1 MAPKIGHREL
11 LSLHQDRLDYYQSNI
26 NELTTNMLRNPLR
39 SHLEMS
45 GFDIKNA
52 RRIQTSNSLQVGTS
66 INVGNSITINQNIAL
81 GGDITDLSGNILTFG
96 GGSNHADQGYI
107 KDSDIAGTGIIT
119 TDGSGVY
126 NVVEQPSAPGF
137 LFNYGPPSNN
147 MDFYLPNIRDLDDVL
162 VDSNDVDVGVGGN
175 SILYWDQDYGKW
187 RTSLVLNE
195 IYAWGDHSLA
205 GYLTDTDIT
214 NVLVDQDFTQAGI
227 MITGGSGGYGVIPN
241 NGAGFLKNDGS
252 GGFTYENI
260 VSGGG
265 GGSPDL
271 TVNGRGQTFSQL
283 LTEQPN
289 KFNQDGEPNCNSS
302 KIIINWNYTDII
314 PTDENIRKFAQGE
327 TIKSR
332 CLPYINE
339 IKIQIKGSV
348 SGTHSI
354 SNDTWLDY
362 VTLSIPDTEDYNDT
376 NELKTITFNKTDP
389 ANADNSDLLNILSKT
404 DPFFVRIFGRNDNSN
419 DLPTVDT
426 RALEI
431 NRPDASGVAFLEAAA
446 PSKPLFQR
454 NENKFSNNNSY
465 YLTSV
470 FKVEQTESGVSNSGA
485 RLNNYITSFSEDD
498 DSDGSLRSEYFSL
511 NPQSNTT
518 SGILAGVQS
527 NTDFEIKIGDNNL
540 RAGTKYNYTVTVTNN
555 ISTASS
561 AVSDSQLSPYT
572 RLPTSSSNGTTLTL
586 TEATQETSVTSST
599 FTNQNVIYLNSNIS
613 DKTQFNVSNT
623 SNQTFEITKP
633 YTSNQETT
641 TEGFGRFVDNVSEL
655 VSISLKIDDIS
666 IETITFNGFNQTSG
680 IVGTPSQ
687 SGTTYF
693 DNATIQ
699 DMYSDDNNKGFRLIG
714 TVSLKHIND
723 IYNNI
728 GEARSNAYT
737 LQYDYQ
743 RNSIVNAA
751 TTGPLYNVYI
761 DNLSELP
768 NLDVIG
774 TDSIIVNSVEYCMG
788 IPSVENFT
796 VNLQRKYSN
805 INSIYKFI
813 PGNKVI
819 GKVQSIDDVYWQSI
833 NFISDPIENGEYTK
847 NYSSSNHY
855 YTVSK
860 NFPISAGNG
869 DNLNITE
876 HVYSLVGTTN
886 VTNAISV
893 NHYFDKSSFT
903 GTTTLTPKVDLT
915 DVYEITDSTE
925 LEKLG
930 GNNEGLGG
938 VGITNYLDHNVLVKD
953 HTLLYINGGF
963 KTNASYNYPNV
974 NDYTWNNQISGNNYN
989 SGASAFNISG
999 EQDDTNG
1006 YKWIVFRI
1014 SKTSS
1019 YFKTAAKIGGGPG
1032 IPYIDIPELLIDK
1045 GLGGINSIISTG
1057 YGSQNAIGFVRI
1069 FATRYNESDGYQ
1081 IARFTSNR
1089 NPSSTL
1095 IWYAGQN
1102 SASISLNTLL
1112 DESGG
1117 FNYGGKVDTVNY
1129 NVNNIW
1135 GIECPSQ
1142 ANIKRDDIDIFIGL
1156 KNSIPLPS

>member
-81 GGDITDLSGNILTFG
+81 GGDITDLSGNVLTFG
-96 GGSNHADQGYI
+96 NSDDLSEGYLNV
-107 KDSDIAGTGIIT
+107 SHFTQPGIMT
-119 TDGSGVY
+119 TDGSGNY
-126 NVVEQPSAPGF
+126 SSSSLHSA
-137 LFNYGPPSNN
+137 
-147 MDFYLPNIRDLDDVL
+147 
-162 VDSNDVDVGVGGN
+162 
-175 SILYWDQDYGKW
+175 YWDTAY
-187 RTSLVLNE
+187 R
-195 IYAWGDHSLA
+195 WGDHSVQ
-205 GYLTDTDIT
+205 GYLTDTY
-214 NVLVDQDFTQAGI
+214 FTQAGI
-227 MITGGSGGYGVIPN
+227 MITGGSGNYNIIQ
-241 NGAGFLKNDGS
+241 NGEGFLKNDGS

-260 VSGGG
+260 VSGG

-348 SGTHSI
+348 SGTHSL

-485 RLNNYITSFSEDD
+485 RLNNYITSFYEEDD

-511 NPQSNTT
+511 NPQSSTT
-518 SGILAGVQS
+518 PGTLNSVES
-527 NTDFEIKIGDNNL
+527 DKDFEIKIGYNNL
-540 RAGTKYNYTVTVTNN
+540 RAGTKYNYTVTVTND

-572 RLPTSSSNGTTLTL
+572 RLPMSSNGTALTL
-586 TEATQETSVTSST
+586 TEATQKTSVTSST
-599 FTNQNVIYLNSNIS
+599 FNNQNVIYLNAFIS
-613 DKTQFNVSNT
+613 GKTQFIVSNT

-641 TEGFGRFVDNVSEL
+641 TEGFGRFVDNVSGL

-666 IETITFNGFNQTSG
+666 RETITFNGFDQNSEN
-680 IVGTPSQ
+680 VGTPSQ

-693 DNATIQ
+693 GNAAIQ
-699 DMYSDDNNKGFRLIG
+699 DMYSDDNNKGFRLLG
-714 TVSLKHIND
+714 TVSLKNIND
-723 IYNNI
+723 IYNKI
-728 GEARSNAYT
+728 GAARSNAYT

-751 TTGPLYNVYI
+751 TTGHLYNVYI
-761 DNLSELP
+761 DNLSGSP
-768 NLDVIG
+768 NLSVSG

-796 VNLQRKYSN
+796 VNLQRNYSN
-805 INSIYKFI
+805 INSIYSFI
-813 PGNKVI
+813 RGDKLI
-819 GKVQSIDDVYWQSI
+819 GKIGSIQDVSWTDT
-833 NFISDPIENGEYTK
+833 NFTSDPNSNGNYSKNYISD
-847 NYSSSNHY
+847 NHY

-860 NFPISAGNG
+860 NFPDTGTAN
-869 DNLNITE
+869 NLNITE
-876 HVYSLVGTTN
+876 HAYSLAGTTN

-903 GTTTLTPKVDLT
+903 GTTTLTPKVILT

-930 GNNEGLGG
+930 SNLGG
-938 VGITNYLDHNVLVKD
+938 IGVTNYSSHNVLVKD
-953 HTLLYINGGF
+953 HTLLYINGSF
-963 KTNASYNYPNV
+963 RTNASFNYPNV
-974 NDYTWNNQISGNNYN
+974 NNYTWDVSVPNKYN
-989 SGASAFNISG
+989 SGSKAFNISG

-1006 YKWIVFRI
+1006 YKWIVFKVSQSNYVSESI
-1014 SKTSS
+1014 SGTTYKYYNVKGYLQDIIGISGATVL
-1019 YFKTAAKIGGGPG
+1019 KIKNK
-1032 IPYIDIPELLIDK
+1032 DNND
-1045 GLGGINSIISTG
+1045 
-1057 YGSQNAIGFVRI
+1057 AIGFITQSVSSAVRI
-1069 FATRYNESDGYQ
+1069 GNLSRDFNTTDAWYDQPSNISYN
-1081 IARFTSNR
+1081 TM
-1089 NPSSTL
+1089 TL
-1095 IWYAGQN
+1095 GVTKAKYGAN
-1102 SASISLNTLL
+1102 HNALNGNWGPLL
-1112 DESGG
+1112 DTDNGS
-1117 FNYGGKVDTVNY
+1117 N
-1129 NVNNIW
+1129 
-1135 GIECPSQ
+1135 
-1142 ANIKRDDIDIFIGL
+1142 DIYIYIGL
-1156 KNSIPLPS
+1156 RNVVNLY

>member
-241 NGAGFLKNDGS
+241 NGEGFLKSDGS

-289 KFNQDGEPNCNSS
+289 KFNQDGEPNCKSS
-302 KIIINWNYTDII
+302 EIIINWNYTDII

-332 CLPYINE
+332 CLPFINE
-339 IKIQIKGSV
+339 IKIEIY
-348 SGTHSI
+348 GTVTGAHAGQ
-354 SNDTWLDY
+354 SNTWLNY
-362 VTLSIPDTEDYNDT
+362 QTLSISPHQDYNTT
-376 NELKTITFNKTDP
+376 NSLKTITFRKTAP
-389 ANADNSDLLNILSKT
+389 ADADESALLNILSKT
-404 DPFFVRIFGRNDNSN
+404 DPFFVRIFGYNDNSN
-419 DLPTVDT
+419 DLPTIDT

-446 PSKPLFQR
+446 PSKPLFER
-454 NENKFSNNNSY
+454 DEDKFSDNNYY

-470 FKVEQTESGVSNSGA
+470 FKVDQTESGVSNSGA
-485 RLNNYITSFSEDD
+485 TLNDYITSFYEEDD

-511 NPQSNTT
+511 IQQSDTT
-518 SGILAGVQS
+518 SGTLNSVES
-527 NTDFEIKIGDNNL
+527 NTDFEIKIGYNDL

-561 AVSDSQLSPYT
+561 PVSDPQLSPYT
-572 RLPTSSSNGTTLTL
+572 RLPTSSNNGITLTL

-599 FTNQNVIYLNSNIS
+599 FTNQNIIYLNTFIS
-613 DKTQFNVSNT
+613 GKTQFNVYNT

-641 TEGFGRFVDNVSEL
+641 TEGFGRFVDNFSGL

-666 IETITFNGFNQTSG
+666 RETITFNGFDQNSG
-680 IVGTPSQ
+680 NVGTPSQ

-693 DNATIQ
+693 GNAAIQ
-699 DMYSDDNNKGFRLIG
+699 DMYSDDNNKGFRLLG

-723 IYNNI
+723 IYNKI

-761 DNLSELP
+761 DNLSGSP
-768 NLDVIG
+768 NLSVSGI
-774 TDSIIVNSVEYCMG
+774 DSITVNSVQYCMG

-796 VNLQRKYSN
+796 VNLERNYSN
-805 INSIYKFI
+805 INSIYSFI
-813 PGNKVI
+813 RGDKLI
-819 GKVQSIDDVYWQSI
+819 GKIAYIQDVSWTDT
-833 NFISDPIENGEYTK
+833 NFTSNPNSNGNYSK
-847 NYSSSNHY
+847 NYSSSNKY

-860 NFPISAGNG
+860 NFPNTGTAN
-869 DNLNITE
+869 NLTITE
-876 HVYSLVGTTN
+876 YAYSLAGTTTSTSN
-886 VTNAISV
+886 KISV
-893 NHYFDKSSFT
+893 HHYFDRSSFT
-903 GTTTLTPKVDLT
+903 GTTSLTPKVILT

-930 GNNEGLGG
+930 SNLGG
-938 VGITNYLDHNVLVKD
+938 IGVTNYSSHTVLVKD

-963 KTNASYNYPNV
+963 RTNASYTYPNV
-974 NDYTWNNQISGNNYN
+974 DNYTWDVSVPNKYN
-989 SGASAFNISG
+989 SGSKAFSTSG
-999 EQDDTNG
+999 VSDDING
-1006 YKWIVFRI
+1006 YKWIVFKVSQSNYVSESI
-1014 SKTSS
+1014 SGTTYKYYNVKGYLQDTIGISEA
-1019 YFKTAAKIGGGPG
+1019 TVLKIKNK
-1032 IPYIDIPELLIDK
+1032 DNND
-1045 GLGGINSIISTG
+1045 
-1057 YGSQNAIGFVRI
+1057 AIGFITQSVSSAVRI
-1069 FATRYNESDGYQ
+1069 GNLSRDFNTTDAWYDQPSNISYN
-1081 IARFTSNR
+1081 TM
-1089 NPSSTL
+1089 TL
-1095 IWYAGQN
+1095 SVNKAKYGAN
-1102 SASISLNTLL
+1102 HNALNGNWGPLL
-1112 DESGG
+1112 DTDNGS
-1117 FNYGGKVDTVNY
+1117 N
-1129 NVNNIW
+1129 
-1135 GIECPSQ
+1135 
-1142 ANIKRDDIDIFIGL
+1142 DIYIHIGL
-1156 KNSIPLPS
+1156 KNVVNLY